1 MSLWF
6 LSSVAWA
13 TGEKHAGSWSHSLE
27 RSHFPSALL
36 TWVFDQGFLLGMSD
50 YLASSGY
57 LCFPFDENQLAAFL
71 CVCNGVLF
79 YGAPII

>member
-1 MSLWF
+1 MPPWF

-13 TGEKHAGSWSHSLE
+13 TGEKYAGSHHLE

-57 LCFPFDENQLAAFL
+57 LCFPIDEIQLAAFL

-79 YGAPII
+79 YGALII